1 MVGSRPHSLGRPAG
15 QPAGPLGLGRP
26 PARPASRPASRPP
39 AGQLGPTGRLMPAR
53 RPAADRPR
61 QAAWRAAAPSPGS
74 PPPPICSL
82 LFINGAQSSLFLEPP
97 TARGK
102 LRSHTIERSDAR
114 ICYRTAQPRFRWC
127 KRRRTALRSPETSSS
142 AERKSWDFHRKVGF
156 EWMTHRGQ
164 NASGGPASTHE
175 ILIPCAGLP
184 APPLQSYTCILYR
197 DRG

>member
-1 MVGSRPHSLGRPAG
+1 MGGGGTSSLFQHPQLPGRASEG
-15 QPAGPLGLGRP
+15 WGDP
-26 PARPASRPASRPP
+26 PFGEP
-39 AGQLGPTGRLMPAR
+39 
-53 RPAADRPR
+53 
-61 QAAWRAAAPSPGS
+61 
-74 PPPPICSL
+74 
-82 LFINGAQSSLFLEPP
+82 LFIKGSQSDLFLEPP

-156 EWMTHRGQ
+156 EWMTDRGQ

-184 APPLQSYTCILYR
+184 APPLQHITRSKNCSGAEVDPGR
-197 DRG
+197 RGGGGGPLPGRRVRACPVRA